1 MDYAINVEVADENI
15 IDRMSGRRACVACGG
30 TYHIKYNPTKKEG
43 ICDACGGEL
52 ILRDDDKPETVKQ
65 RLEVYH
71 TQTQPLIDYYTKEG
85 ILKEVDG
92 TQDLQKVFDDITA
105 ILG

>member
-1 MDYAINVEVADENI
+1 M
-15 IDRMSGRRACVACGG
+15 
-30 TYHIKYNPTKKEG
+30 
-43 ICDACGGEL
+43 CDACGGEL

-85 ILKEVDG
+85 ILQEVDG
-92 TQDLQKVFDDITA
+92 TQDLEVVFDEIVKLLDK
-105 ILG
+105 